1 MSVVEYRVLLYQF
14 SEEIDWQT
22 QRRKLIFI
30 LRAYLPDGSEG
41 GITDIDS
48 LLTMLEE
55 KNILGIDRLNVM
67 KELLK
72 EIEKWDLLRR
82 IERFEIKRKDY
93 KQLLEKIIHALD
105 ESNELQ
111 RLISICRGKNL
122 IARESEEDIVDV
134 NALFTVLEQQ
144 NDLGIED
151 LTLLKT
157 LAKEVEKP
165 DVCILLEEFEKKR
178 KQEEDAERK
187 KREREYNIRRA
198 RAQAASVLSGGIN
211 IGERLIGVVTPHCTF
226 RNVTGGAVVVTTWMV
241 LRRSLSIEEFVN
253 AFKEA
258 VLPFGNCLR
267 AISEGSIRF
276 TIQAENISALD
287 VLWQS
292 YQDEKLKTNLQEFL
306 VTEEIKQLAGGEVT
320 LTVHID
326 EDEYRNARFDLII
339 SGTEEMKLEEK
350 RGLKDRASSDSDLQ
364 KERNMTTANTKDPFP
379 ERKFLPFDRKVLV
392 KEYLENLRETFS
404 EITLPSDSGAGTWSS
419 ATSEYGF
426 GKESILTSSSSA
438 RAVIQQLDNSIQ
450 LDKGF
455 FKNPTTED
463 KRAIRGL
470 ARRAK
475 HLKRFDVFYY
485 LREITPPGTTGP
497 WLHENLLIKDI
508 PQYIK
513 EKKSKLLERTF
524 LGMQYQKSGPSDMN
538 YPESTTILDL
548 VAMRNELRTVGELY
562 DLICERGLPHIADYL

>member
-55 KNILGIDRLNVM
+55 KNILGIDRLNIM

-93 KQLLEKIIHALD
+93 KQLLEKISHALD

-144 NDLGIED
+144 NNLGIED

-165 DVCILLEEFEKKR
+165 DVCRLLEEFEKKR

-198 RAQAASVLSGGIN
+198 RGKEQFLTQFLN
-211 IGERLIGVVTPHCTF
+211 IVTPHCTF
-226 RNVTGGAVVVTTWMV
+226 RNVTGGTVVVTTWMV

-292 YQDEKLKTNLQEFL
+292 YQDEKLQTNLKEFL

-326 EDEYRNARFDLII
+326 EDEYRNARFDLLI
-339 SGTEEMKLEEK
+339 SGTEVLEMKLEEK

-379 ERKFLPFDRKVLV
+379 ERKFLPFDRKVRV
-392 KEYLENLRETFS
+392 KEFLENLRETFS

-426 GKESILTSSSSA
+426 GKGESYS
-438 RAVIQQLDNSIQ
+438 
-450 LDKGF
+450 
-455 FKNPTTED
+455 
-463 KRAIRGL
+463 
-470 ARRAK
+470 
-475 HLKRFDVFYY
+475 
-485 LREITPPGTTGP
+485 
-497 WLHENLLIKDI
+497 
-508 PQYIK
+508 
-513 EKKSKLLERTF
+513 
-524 LGMQYQKSGPSDMN
+524 
-538 YPESTTILDL
+538 
-548 VAMRNELRTVGELY
+548 
-562 DLICERGLPHIADYL
+562 